1 MVTLFRPFWNLPD
14 EPVGISDRLFE
25 YSLRVQSFKIYLTYA
40 LVRKNGSIIPLDFCN
55 VRSRRGVVLVNSF
68 LCFFQKRDASCL
80 SVWIIMRKFEL

>member
-40 LVRKNGSIIPLDFCN
+40 LVRKNGSIMPLDFCH

-68 LCFFQKRDASCL
+68 SCFFQKKRCKLFVRVDNNA
-80 SVWIIMRKFEL
+80 